1 MIIGRIVLPATIA
14 GLVMGGIACYLLG
27 GRMTSCTVQTYVEVL
42 PPSLANP
49 LAVQPAGPQRDS
61 EYARR
66 LTIAH
71 RIQSSRTF
79 KELIGRQAV
88 RRTKW
93 FSSFSEVADDAA
105 LRAGEDLKRRLW
117 ASAQREGTLVEIRMT
132 CRDCEEAAL
141 IVNEVVDLM
150 LEQEDETGRD
160 ITAKM
165 RVLNDQKKRLQDQLS
180 AIENDNPDLSP
191 AQAEQRER
199 IKKERTA
206 MIDAIDR
213 QIEKS
218 RQIREQFPGIKLK
231 RAASAP
237 LPAHVQYPLWSF
249 SLVPAGAILGFVFGT
264 MLLFLLPRA
273 ACRHEH
279 SD

>member
-1 MIIGRIVLPATIA
+1 MTIWRTVLPATLI
-14 GLVMGGIACYLLG
+14 GLLTGAIACYLLG
-27 GRMTSCTVQTYVEVL
+27 GRASSCTVRTYVEVL
-42 PPSLANP
+42 PASPLDP
-49 LAVQPAGPQRDS
+49 LAVQPAGPQRDV

-71 RIQSSRTF
+71 KIQSSRTF
-79 KELIGRQAV
+79 KELIGREAV

-93 FSSFSEVADDAA
+93 FSSFGEVADDAA
-105 LRAGEDLKRRLW
+105 LRAGEDLKRRLR

-132 CRDCEEAAL
+132 CRDCEDAAL

-150 LEQEDETGRD
+150 LEREDETGRG

-165 RVLNDQKKRLQDQLS
+165 KLLNDQKKRLQDQLS
-180 AIENDNPDLSP
+180 AIENDNRDLSP

-237 LPAHVQYPLWSF
+237 VPAHVRYPLWSF
-249 SLVPAGAILGFVFGT
+249 SFVPAGGILGFVFGL
-264 MLLFLLPRA
+264 MFVFLFDKATHKQDHL
-273 ACRHEH
+273 
-279 SD
+279 D